1 MRTGKLLAIAAG
13 AAFVLAPVMVKAE
26 CFGHKQ
32 SVKIKQQTVQ
42 VESSKPVVKPVDK
55 KS

>member
-1 MRTGKLLAIAAG
+1 MRTSKLLAIAAG
-13 AAFVLAPVMVKAE
+13 AAFLVAPALAQAE
-26 CFGHKQ
+26 CAGHTQ
-32 SVKIKQQTVQ
+32 SVKIKTQTVQ